1 MKPYQELETAGESS
15 SSEGSI
21 RRYLYSATAALILV
35 NVLIFLKTDFFSI
48 LGGED
53 GWIDKGC
60 LSWRAVFNAH
70 EYYRFITCMFLHG
83 GIDHI
88 FNNMLCLFFL
98 GTFLEQQ
105 IGTPRFTILYFSSGI
120 IAGFTSMV
128 YNILLGTDTASIGA
142 SGAIFGITGG
152 LLALVL
158 FHRDKID
165 LDYRQLIFAVF
176 LSLYSGFTDQGVDN
190 AAHVGGLLGGLLIGL
205 IAGTGRQRR
214 ASDRQTETDQTNL
227 PG

>member
-1 MKPYQELETAGESS
+1 MKPYQALETAGESS

-53 GWIDKGC
+53 TWIDKGC

-70 EYYRFITCMFLHG
+70 EYYRIITCMFLHG

-142 SGAIFGITGG
+142 SGAISALPEDFWHLSYSTAIRSIWIT
-152 LLALVL
+152 
-158 FHRDKID
+158 
-165 LDYRQLIFAVF
+165 
-176 LSLYSGFTDQGVDN
+176 
-190 AAHVGGLLGGLLIGL
+190 
-205 IAGTGRQRR
+205 
-214 ASDRQTETDQTNL
+214 AS
-227 PG
+227 